1 MNRVELNLTCLCWQ
15 VWAGFEDAE
24 SMNIVEEVW
33 NMFEPDTHLTE
44 NLRKSIKELLSLT
57 RWFTHKL
64 RRTESYVGRPHSPA
78 TAATWGRYLFNPATS
93 HTLYAAAP
101 PIHTLCV
108 TTNEDRKNFAQ
119 CFVSFA
125 KGSSSQAVPP
135 SWCFVIHME
144 LK

>member
-1 MNRVELNLTCLCWQ
+1 MVQPKHSFDREFTEEHEELVQ
-15 VWAGFEDAE
+15 HDV
-24 SMNIVEEVW
+24 
-33 NMFEPDTHLTE
+33 
-44 NLRKSIKELLSLT
+44 
-57 RWFTHKL
+57 FTHKL

-125 KGSSSQAVPP
+125 KGSSSHAVPP
-135 SWCFVIHME
+135 SIQDGLIFSE
-144 LK
+144 TTLAN

>member
-1 MNRVELNLTCLCWQ
+1 MQHDV
-15 VWAGFEDAE
+15 
-24 SMNIVEEVW
+24 
-33 NMFEPDTHLTE
+33 
-44 NLRKSIKELLSLT
+44 
-57 RWFTHKL
+57 FTHKL

-135 SWCFVIHME
+135 SCLCSTSDSPESVHFISHFQPRGGDE
-144 LK
+144 LAMMTSSHATPTNHFLFLCLALLLDCGAMVPTY